1 MLALGTQ
8 IRAYER
14 ENRKPER
21 GESLAHWPGFLLS
34 IVHLSQS
41 QKFREAAARTT
52 GCDEDEA
59 AFDKRL
65 RQVAKA
71 VTPTPE
77 KKKPRQMKRG

>member
-1 MLALGTQ
+1 MPIRL
-8 IRAYER
+8 RAYER

-59 AFDKRL
+59 AFEKRL
-65 RQVAKA
+65 RKIATA
-71 VTPTPE
+71 PAPTPTPE

>member
-14 ENRKPER
+14 ENRKPEW

-34 IVHLSQS
+34 IVPLSQS

-52 GCDEDEA
+52 DCDEDAA
-59 AFDKRL
+59 AFEKRL
-65 RQVAKA
+65 RKIAKA
-71 VTPTPE
+71 TTPTPE
-77 KKKPRQMKRG
+77 KKKPHQMKRG